1 MARETVTRSKRF
13 FCVSLQP
20 DVCLTPVGSNIVP
33 IPYPIKG
40 EFKEATAASRN
51 VKHQGDPAVLHG
63 QTFIPKVTGDAR
75 GVKGGVKSGTYLD
88 KAEPK
93 DKSST
98 STSNAKAWV
107 READLIWMNARNT
120 MGRIYERGTAAA
132 KGRLKGAAQA
142 YRDSGASDALHE
154 FSDEAM
160 ETGGKVATA
169 GAATTLVGGGVALTG
184 VGAPVGGAIA
194 TAGGAVTAVGGGVTA
209 VGAATGSAT
218 DVLDTTVDW
227 VLDDKAPSLG
237 ALAEKAAERGA
248 TWALGKLP
256 GGGRLLARFFPKKH
270 PPAKKPEPKPHAAK
284 HDEDKPDGG
293 KTQKKA
299 PEDKKQPKECC
310 PQNQGPGKA
319 ATRSRRPIHYG
330 TGDELLS
337 ELDAEI
343 DGLMPV
349 AWSRAYR
356 SSHAAYDRGL
366 LGARWTSPYLVRL
379 SIGARGIAYHD
390 ATGRTVL
397 LPLLSVGGT
406 IDDAFEA
413 FTLTR
418 VEEWRF
424 ELRWRDGTLDA
435 FERPRCEAL
444 AVDVMPLGLEGLR
457 PRSLR
462 LLEEPAPRMERV
474 QCCYL
479 TEQRRPDGLSVRLD
493 WLPGW
498 ESSVLPQRLDEDFA
512 VLRIT
517 APGGIVLEAH
527 AAPTGVLTDAQ
538 RDCHG
543 ALRIGRLVRRLPVD
557 GTDAG
562 GVSVGWQ
569 VLTRY
574 AYGLEAPRDGADLS
588 ALDLLGRKDAL
599 GHLWRYHYDTHLLTR
614 YADPTGGA
622 WVLRWQGADVLF
634 QPADPVE
641 TEPATPASTA
651 TANAAETDT
660 STDALTDVVKA
671 QPPSDFAPAH
681 RGTWSP
687 LTSHWARA
695 IYAGAEDGTEP
706 VHIDYLDADTT
717 RVRQS
722 DDSLWTYRF
731 NANNLCVDVR
741 VQDHATADA
750 NRLGTRRWSAAGD
763 LLEETDAAGHT
774 TRFTY
779 DAQGSL
785 LSTTDAMGGR
795 TVLQYDERN
804 QPIRTIDA
812 MGHVQER
819 AFDADGRVVAQTDAL
834 GRVTRMAYNVFGQ
847 LRELMDAAGRAKT
860 YVYDGSGRL
869 MAYVDCSGSETRFD
883 WDARG
888 RLIARTDAL
897 GHSVRYGWDEID
909 RLVAIRYP
917 DGGEER
923 FTYDAMGRLLVHMD
937 GEGRQT
943 TYRYQMQGL
952 PIERIDAAG
961 QRLQYRYDRALR
973 LVELING
980 NGESYRLAYDAQG
993 RLIQE
998 TGFDGL
1004 VSRYD
1009 YDAAGELV
1017 ASQRGAIRTD
1027 YVRDALGRMLARV
1040 TPDGQERF
1048 AWDPLSRVI
1057 AVENAAAQSRL
1068 RWDAAGQLIEERQR
1082 IELTPESV
1090 RPDPAGGWPDAA
1102 ERGTAAASFL
1112 LRHEYDALGQRV
1124 ATRLPNGR
1132 VLQTQRYGP
1141 GHWHGVLWQG
1151 RPLVDVDRDA
1161 LHRET
1166 RRSLG
1171 GLRPGGMRREL
1182 RYDRASRWTRS
1193 VFGFGDAAPGALRER
1208 EYGYARTGD
1217 IERIDDSVLG
1227 ELRYT
1232 HDVVGQLMSA
1242 IQPGLRETF
1251 AFDPAGNLV
1260 PLPGATS
1267 AASISTGPHALAA
1280 PARGNVVTQ
1289 ALGWHYEHDADGNA
1303 VRKHWVQD
1311 DAANEA
1317 AIGVGVE
1324 VDDLNLQYDA
1334 HQRLVRAERA
1344 TPQGVLTSR
1353 YAYDA
1358 IGRRVLKRIAT
1369 PDGEHVTVF
1378 VWNGDLMVQ
1387 EVDAQGTVSYVH
1399 EPDSFTPLAR
1409 VRGAETLAAFDSAS
1423 VAFAPVVAWDR
1434 PDAPSAEPDAHVR
1447 WYRRLERWRA
1457 DCEAEQAAQ
1466 TRWDGADAANDEV
1479 LFYECDHLG
1488 TPLAL
1493 LDGNGR
1499 ARWRARY
1506 RAWGRLARTDV
1517 DEVRQPLR
1525 FQGQY
1530 EDEETG
1536 LFYNRHRY
1544 YDPDAGRYLT
1554 QDPIGLM
1561 GGFNPYQY
1569 APDPVQWVDPLGLKK
1584 GKGGCDP
1591 CCGKDPATEA
1601 RSWQGTTPYDG
1612 KDSYTNVVMKKGT
1625 VLYTLYPH
1633 GPAPGNYFVKGG
1645 EVLGAKSARDY
1656 NDALQVAHKDNW
1668 KSPKARDMRTQVHAY
1683 VLKEDTCVAMGKAA
1697 ANPHLGKGGGVQ
1709 YFMSNSEKGNLSDT
1723 FRIIKLGK

>member
-40 EFKEATAASRN
+40 EFKEASAASRN
-51 VKHQGDPAVLHG
+51 VKHQGDAAVLHG

-98 STSNAKAWV
+98 ATSNTRSWV

-120 MGRIYERGTAAA
+120 VGRVYERGTAAA
-132 KGRLKGAAQA
+132 KRRLKGTAQA
-142 YRDSGASDALHE
+142 YRDSGASEALHE

-209 VGAATGSAT
+209 VGAATGTAT
-218 DVLDTTVDW
+218 DVLDATADW

-237 ALAEKAAERGA
+237 ALAEQAAERGA
-248 TWALGKLP
+248 NWALTRLP
-256 GGGRLLARFFPKKH
+256 GGGRLLSRFFPKKH
-270 PPAKKPEPKPHAAK
+270 PPAKKPDPKPHPEK
-284 HDEDKPDGG
+284 HEADKPDGG

-310 PQNQGPGKA
+310 PQSQGPGKA

-349 AWSRAYR
+349 AWLRTYR

-366 LGARWTSPYLVRL
+366 LGARWTAPYLVRL
-379 SIGARGIAYHD
+379 SVGARGMAYHD

-406 IDDAFEA
+406 FDDAFEA
-413 FTLTR
+413 FALTR
-418 VEEWRF
+418 VAEWRF
-424 ELRWRDGTLDA
+424 ELQWRDGSVDV
-435 FERPRCEAL
+435 FERPRCGAL
-444 AVDVMPLGLEGLR
+444 AVDVMPIGLEGLK
-457 PRSLR
+457 PRSRR
-462 LLEEPAPRMERV
+462 LLEEPAPRNEIV

-479 TEQRRPDGLSVRLD
+479 TEQRRPDGLLVRLD

-498 ESSVLPQRLDEDFA
+498 EAAVLPQRLDEDFT

-517 APGGIVLEAH
+517 APGDIVLEAH
-527 AAPTGVLTDAQ
+527 AAPTGALTDAQ
-538 RDCHG
+538 RTCHG
-543 ALRIGRLVRRLPVD
+543 ALRIGRLVRRLAVD
-557 GTDAG
+557 GTGPGDVAG
-562 GVSVGWQ
+562 TPTTGWQ

-574 AYGLEAPRDGADLS
+574 AYGLEAPGDGADLS

-599 GHLWRYHYDTHLLTR
+599 GHLWRYHYDVHLLTR
-614 YADPTGGA
+614 YVDPAGGA

-634 QPADPVE
+634 QPAVV
-641 TEPATPASTA
+641 A
-651 TANAAETDT
+651 
-660 STDALTDVVKA
+660 DAQDDV
-671 QPPSDFAPAH
+671 PPGH

-695 IYAGAEDGTEP
+695 IYAAGEDGTEP
-706 VHIDYLDADTT
+706 VHIDYVDADTT

-722 DDSLWTYRF
+722 DDSVWTYRF

-741 VQDHATADA
+741 VQDHAGAEA
-750 NRLGTRRWSAAGD
+750 RRLGTRRWSDAGD
-763 LLEETDAAGHT
+763 LLEETDAAGNT

-795 TVLQYDERN
+795 TVLQYDERH

-819 AFDADGRVVAQTDAL
+819 AFDLEGRVVAQTDAL

-847 LRELMDAAGRAKT
+847 LRELIDAAGRAKT
-860 YVYDGSGRL
+860 YVYDGNSRL
-869 MAYVDCSGSETRFD
+869 IAYVDCSGSETRFD

-888 RLIARTDAL
+888 RLVARTDAL

-909 RLVAIRYP
+909 RLVAIRHP

-923 FTYDAMGRLLVHMD
+923 FSYDAMGRLLVHMD
-937 GEGRQT
+937 GVGRQT

-973 LVELING
+973 LVELVNG

-1009 YDAAGELV
+1009 YDAAGELI

-1027 YVRDALGRMLARV
+1027 YVRDALGRMVARV

-1082 IELTPESV
+1082 IELAPERV
-1090 RPDPAGGWPDAA
+1090 RLDPAGGWPDTA

-1132 VLQTQRYGP
+1132 VVQTQRYGP

-1151 RPLVDVDRDA
+1151 RPLADVDRDA

-1171 GLRPGGMRREL
+1171 GLRRGGMRREL

-1242 IQPGLRETF
+1242 VQPGLRETF

-1260 PLPGATS
+1260 PLPGMTAGTS
-1267 AASISTGPHALAA
+1267 VPGGPGGHSGTALPAA
-1280 PARGNVVTQ
+1280 PVRGNVVSR

-1311 DAANEA
+1311 DAANEGAIGA
-1317 AIGVGVE
+1317 AI
-1324 VDDLNLQYDA
+1324 DALSLQYDA
-1334 HQRLVRAERA
+1334 HQRLVRAERT
-1344 TPQGVLTSR
+1344 TPQGALTSR

-1358 IGRRVLKRIAT
+1358 MGRRVLKRVAS
-1369 PDGEHVTVF
+1369 PDGERVTVF

-1387 EVDAQGTVSYVH
+1387 EVDALGSVAYVH

-1409 VRGAETLAAFDSAS
+1409 VRSAETLAAFDGGS
-1423 VAFAPVVAWDR
+1423 VAFAPVIAWDR
-1434 PDAPSAEPDAHVR
+1434 PDALSAEPDAHVR
-1447 WYRRLERWRA
+1447 WYRRLARWRT
-1457 DCEAEQAAQ
+1457 DCDAEQSAQ
-1466 TRWDGADAANDEV
+1466 ARWDGVDSANDEV
-1479 LFYECDHLG
+1479 RFYECDHLG

-1493 LDGNGR
+1493 LDENGR
-1499 ARWRARY
+1499 TRWRARY
-1506 RAWGRLARTDV
+1506 RAWGRVARTDV

-1569 APDPVQWVDPLGLKK
+1569 APDPVQWIDPLGLTK

-1591 CCGKDPATEA
+1591 CCGKDPSAEA
-1601 RSWQGTTPYDG
+1601 RSWQGVSPANPTNIYTG
-1612 KDSYTNVVMKKGT
+1612 IDSYENVVLRKGT
-1625 VLYTLYPH
+1625 ILYSLYP
-1633 GPAPGNYFVKGG
+1633 GGAPGYAVQNHTLRKAKGSVSDYYDLVQVSKDPGTDPVTGKPRTLRTEVRAYRVTEDICVARGTARANSQFGPGGGTQYFVSPTDRGRLTGG
-1645 EVLGAKSARDY
+1645 KIR
-1656 NDALQVAHKDNW
+1656 
-1668 KSPKARDMRTQVHAY
+1668 P
-1683 VLKEDTCVAMGKAA
+1683 
-1697 ANPHLGKGGGVQ
+1697 
-1709 YFMSNSEKGNLSDT
+1709 
-1723 FRIIKLGK
+1723 I

>member
-40 EFKEATAASRN
+40 EFKEASAASRN

-98 STSNAKAWV
+98 STSNTRAWV
-107 READLIWMNARNT
+107 READLVWMNARNT
-120 MGRIYERGTAAA
+120 VGRIYERGTAAA
-132 KGRLKGAAQA
+132 KRRLKGTAQA
-142 YRDSGASDALHE
+142 YRDSGASEALHE
-154 FSDEAM
+154 FSDDAM

-218 DVLDTTVDW
+218 DVLDATADW

-237 ALAEKAAERGA
+237 ALAEQAAERGA
-248 TWALGKLP
+248 VCALGKLP
-256 GGGRLLARFFPKKH
+256 GGGRLLSRFFPKKH
-270 PPAKKPEPKPHAAK
+270 PPAKKPDSKPHSAK
-284 HDEDKPDGG
+284 HEEDKPDGG

-349 AWSRAYR
+349 AWLRTYR
-356 SSHAAYDRGL
+356 SSLAAYDRGL
-366 LGARWTSPYLVRL
+366 LGARWTAPYLVRL
-379 SIGARGIAYHD
+379 SIGARGMAYHD

-413 FTLTR
+413 FALTR
-418 VEEWRF
+418 VAEWRF
-424 ELRWRDGTLDA
+424 ELQWRDGSIDV
-435 FERPRCEAL
+435 FERPRCDAL
-444 AVDVMPLGLEGLR
+444 GVDVMPIGLEGLK
-457 PRSLR
+457 PRSRR
-462 LLEEPAPRMERV
+462 LLEEPAPRGEIV

-479 TEQRRPDGLSVRLD
+479 TEQRRPDGLLVRLD

-498 ESSVLPQRLDEDFA
+498 DAAVLPQRLDEDFT

-527 AAPTGVLTDAQ
+527 AAPTGTLTDAQ
-538 RDCHG
+538 RARHG
-543 ALRIGRLVRRLPVD
+543 ALRIGRLVRLLPVD
-557 GTDAG
+557 RAVHGEVIGDVVGESAT
-562 GVSVGWQ
+562 GWQ

-574 AYGLEAPRDGADLS
+574 AYGLEAPREGVDPT
-588 ALDLLGRKDAL
+588 ALDLLGRKDAM
-599 GHLWRYHYDTHLLTR
+599 GHLWRYHYDVHLLTR
-614 YADPTGGA
+614 YVDPAGGA

-634 QPADPVE
+634 QPVVAAD
-641 TEPATPASTA
+641 AQ
-651 TANAAETDT
+651 D
-660 STDALTDVVKA
+660 DV
-671 QPPSDFAPAH
+671 PPAH

-695 IYAGAEDGTEP
+695 IYAAGEDGTEP
-706 VHIDYLDADTT
+706 IHIDYVDADTT

-722 DDSLWTYRF
+722 DDSVWTYRF

-741 VQDHATADA
+741 VQDHAGAETR
-750 NRLGTRRWSAAGD
+750 RLGTRRWSDAGD
-763 LLEETDAAGHT
+763 LLEETDAAGRT

-779 DAQGSL
+779 GAQGSL

-819 AFDADGRVVAQTDAL
+819 AFDPEGRVVAQTDAL
-834 GRVTRMAYNVFGQ
+834 GRVTRMTYNAFGQ
-847 LRELMDAAGRAKT
+847 LQELVDAAGRAKT

-869 MAYVDCSGSETRFD
+869 LAYVDCSGSETRFE

-888 RLIARTDAL
+888 RLVARTDAL

-909 RLVAIRYP
+909 RLVAIRHP

-923 FTYDAMGRLLVHMD
+923 FSYDAMGRLLVHMD
-937 GEGRQT
+937 GVGRRT

-952 PIERIDAAG
+952 PVERIDAAG

-973 LVELING
+973 LVELVNG
-980 NGESYRLAYDAQG
+980 NGESYRLDYDAQG
-993 RLIQE
+993 RLIRE

-1009 YDAAGELV
+1009 YDAAGDLV

-1027 YVRDALGRMLARV
+1027 YVRDALGRMVARV

-1082 IELTPESV
+1082 IELAPERV
-1090 RPDPAGGWPDAA
+1090 RSDPSAGWPDTA

-1132 VLQTQRYGP
+1132 VVQTQRYGP

-1151 RPLVDVDRDA
+1151 RPLADVDRDA

-1171 GLRPGGMRREL
+1171 GLRRGGMRREL

-1208 EYGYARTGD
+1208 EYGYAPTGD

-1227 ELRYT
+1227 ETRYT
-1232 HDVVGQLMSA
+1232 HDLVGQLMSA
-1242 IQPGLRETF
+1242 VQPGLRETF

-1260 PLPGATS
+1260 PLPGMTS
-1267 AASISTGPHALAA
+1267 GTSGPAVPGGHHGAALPAA
-1280 PARGNVVTQ
+1280 PVRGNAVSQ
-1289 ALGWHYEHDADGNA
+1289 ALGWRYEHDADGNA
-1303 VRKHWVQD
+1303 VRKHWVQE
-1311 DAANEA
+1311 DAANDGAIAA
-1317 AIGVGVE
+1317 AI
-1324 VDDLNLQYDA
+1324 DALSLQYDA
-1334 HQRLVRAERA
+1334 RQRLVRAERT

-1353 YAYDA
+1353 YSYDA
-1358 IGRRVLKRIAT
+1358 MGRRVLKRVAS
-1369 PDGEHVTVF
+1369 PDGERVTVF

-1387 EVDAQGTVSYVH
+1387 EVDAQGSVAYVH
-1399 EPDSFTPLAR
+1399 EPDSFTPLAQ
-1409 VRGAETLAAFDSAS
+1409 VRSGETLTDFDGGS

-1434 PDAPSAEPDAHVR
+1434 PDALSAEPDAHVR
-1447 WYRRLERWRA
+1447 WYRRLARWRT
-1457 DCEAEQAAQ
+1457 DCDAEQAAQ
-1466 TRWDGADAANDEV
+1466 ARWDGIDSANDEV

-1493 LDGNGR
+1493 LDEHGR
-1499 ARWRARY
+1499 TRWRARY
-1506 RAWGRLARTDV
+1506 RAWGRVARTDV
-1517 DEVRQPLR
+1517 DEVHQPLR

-1530 EDEETG
+1530 EDQETG
-1536 LFYNRHRY
+1536 FFYNRHRY

-1569 APDPVQWVDPLGLKK
+1569 APDPTLWIDPLGLKK

-1591 CCGKDPATEA
+1591 CCGKDPATQA
-1601 RSWQGTTPYDG
+1601 RSWQGEEPYFG

-1645 EVLGAKSARDY
+1645 EVIGAKSARDY

-1683 VLKEDTCVAMGKAA
+1683 VLKEDTCMAMGKAA

-1709 YFMSNSEKGNLSDT
+1709 YFMSNSEKGNLADT